1 VLVTGLTKVGFYLL
15 TTLTVAL
22 FNQLC
27 KKSWHMSRNYLVIAI
42 WALFITGCQSKKTL
56 NESPKDSVW
65 TTLAVDD
72 ESVIIEEQY
81 AADDKKGSLKARAI
95 ATLGKNEIKIAY
107 YSPAVRGRIIL
118 RIWLDRF
125 CSLRNRSSV
134 IRNYFQQIA

>member
-72 ESVIIEEQY
+72 ESVIIEEQ
-81 AADDKKGSLKARAI
+81 
-95 ATLGKNEIKIAY
+95 
-107 YSPAVRGRIIL
+107 
-118 RIWLDRF
+118 
-125 CSLRNRSSV
+125 
-134 IRNYFQQIA
+134 